1 MTSTDTQEEQH
12 TGRRRRRLWWLAA
25 RVALGVVA
33 AIAAAAPLA
42 ERPADPAPRPKAAS
56 VTIERG
62 TLEGSHTVPGVLDY
76 AGPRNVA
83 AGLNGIVTAVREP
96 GDRVAAGDELLRID
110 DTRVS
115 LMHGARPAWRD
126 FEPGMTAGSDVRQL
140 QESLGALGHFAG
152 EPDGDYGAR
161 TVAAVRAW
169 QSATGQQKT
178 GRIELGRVVFL
189 PADAR
194 IASVETSVGERVGA
208 ASPALV
214 VTGRDRLVTADLKL
228 GDQRLGVP
236 GAAVTIALPAGGRTT
251 GVLYR
256 VGQPT
261 ERQNNG
267 RTSTVVPIE
276 IQLDR
281 AEDAD
286 GVDRANVTLRIP
298 TERREDV
305 LSVPVEALLALSG
318 DEFGV
323 EVLAKDGT
331 TSRLPVTTGLFAG
344 GRVEIS
350 GDGVREGL
358 RVVVPER

>member
-1 MTSTDTQEEQH
+1 MTKNEGAQKAA
-12 TGRRRRRLWWLAA
+12 RRRTRTLWWLAGTA
-25 RVALGVVA
+25 VLGV
-33 AIAAAAPLA
+33 AAAAVVGA
-42 ERPADPAPRPKAAS
+42 SGFADRPTDPVAQPKAAS
-56 VTIERG
+56 AAIERG

-76 AGPRNVA
+76 AGTRTVA
-83 AGLNGIVTAVREP
+83 AGLNGIVTSVREA
-96 GDRVAAGDELLRID
+96 GARVAGGEELLRID

-115 LMHGARPAWRD
+115 LLHGDLPAWRD
-126 FEPGMTAGSDVRQL
+126 FTPGMTEGPDIRQL
-140 QESLGALGHFAG
+140 QESLTVLGHFDGVPNG
-152 EPDGDYGAR
+152 EYGAR

-178 GRIELGRVVFL
+178 GRIELGRLVFL
-189 PADAR
+189 PADVR
-194 IASVETSVGERVGA
+194 IASVEAPVGERVGA

-214 VTGRDRLVTADLKL
+214 VTSLDRLVTADLKL
-228 GDQRLGVP
+228 SDQRLAVP
-236 GAAVTIALPAGGRTT
+236 GTAVTIELPAGRRTT
-251 GVLYR
+251 GVISR

-276 IQLDR
+276 IGLDR
-281 AEDAD
+281 AEDAH

-298 TERREDV
+298 TERREGV
-305 LSVPVEALLALSG
+305 LSVPVEALLALPG

-323 EVLAKDGT
+323 EVVEADGT
-331 TSRLPVTTGLFAG
+331 TRRLPVTTGLFAG

-350 GDGVREGL
+350 GDGVRDGL